1 MRNRKIGIIA
11 AIACCCFLTNL
22 SSQESVRWLRSDLL
36 SISHVKDSAVAY
48 VVKTD
53 QIYSAG
59 MDTLPQIVFWRQVM
73 NLSPDSGIISRQG
86 DRTIYAKWS
95 TAAWDKLGEVK
106 QNAYRD
112 SVRLAHHVPDSVKIY
127 YTAGKNDFYNATAVI
142 TDIHKGVPIF
152 IQENVDP
159 FYAQAIL
166 LIESP
171 GKVRK
176 SNAGAVGS
184 FQLMS
189 GVARSMGL
197 QVNKKIDERKDFEK
211 SAWAAAKLIRTTCIP
226 QVNAM
231 LIAKGIELDSAS
243 LWYRLL
249 VLHTYHAGSGNVS
262 AAMNIIQPTTGGIWL
277 IRRLWVTKAA
287 SFGNASQN
295 YSQLAVSAM
304 LEMDVALSKEL
315 AMASPPGET
324 VAPK

>member
-1 MRNRKIGIIA
+1 MGKGKLFA
-11 AIACCCFLTNL
+11 AAALFGCCVFGNL
-22 SSQESVRWLRSDLL
+22 SAQENVRWLHSDLL
-36 SISHVKDSAVAY
+36 PVSHVNDTAVGY

-53 QIYSAG
+53 QIYQHG
-59 MDTLPQIVFWRQVM
+59 MDTMPQIVFWRQVM
-73 NLSPDSGIISRQG
+73 NMPPDSGIINRQG
-86 DRTIYAKWS
+86 ERTIYAKWA

-106 QNAYRD
+106 QMAYRD
-112 SVRLAHHVPDSVKIY
+112 SIRKVYSIPDSVKIY
-127 YTAGKNDFYNATAVI
+127 FTAGKNDFYNASGVI
-142 TDIHKGVPIF
+142 TDIHKGVPLF

-189 GVARSMGL
+189 GVAKSMGL
-197 QVNKKIDERKDFEK
+197 RVNKKVDERRDFEK
-211 SAWAAAKLIRTTCIP
+211 SAWAAAKLIRTICVP

-231 LIAKGIELDSAS
+231 LAQHGIEADSTS

-249 VLHTYHAGSGNVS
+249 VLHVYHAGAGNVS
-262 AAMNIIQPTTGGIWL
+262 AAMNVIQPKEGGIWL
-277 IRRLWVTKAA
+277 IQKLWVTKAA

-304 LEMDVALSKEL
+304 IEMDVALRKEQL
-315 AMASPPGET
+315 VNSPAGEK
-324 VAPK
+324 PQPH